1 MQTCCETLRVQIIH
15 VASYEGYST
24 FIVCFHG
31 FSRLVA
37 CSCVFFGGGTQ
48 SHHLIYQYLAVVS
61 GAIRFFP
68 RAVSET
74 PGQWPISFASKFE
87 SDSARKKRRPG
98 EDNLHPKLIKLSTLR
113 PFPTPV
119 GDSIFGMER
128 DPQFYRKNVVTK
140 FHLSRRR
147 CVQVDSQDFRLQQLD
162 L

>member
-1 MQTCCETLRVQIIH
+1 MFL
-15 VASYEGYST
+15 
-24 FIVCFHG
+24 CF
-31 FSRLVA
+31 V
-37 CSCVFFGGGTQ
+37 GGGTQ

-98 EDNLHPKLIKLSTLR
+98 EDNLSTLR
-113 PFPTPV
+113 PFPSPV
-119 GDSIFGMER
+119 GDSISGMER
-128 DPQFYRKNVVTK
+128 DPQFYRKNDVTK

-147 CVQVDSQDFRLQQLD
+147 CVQVNSEDFRLQQLD